1 MILTIVIGIVV
12 FFSAV
17 GIDFANTRYV
27 QAVGDKDP
35 HRAARWSVLQWVSS
49 LVGFIVAVKI
59 TLWMLPVEML
69 GLYVGTWW
77 SMRNSR
83 NKQVGPE
90 GYKGDVSRRSKD
102 EMPGVPTHCGCCC
115 RNSQG

>member
-1 MILTIVIGIVV
+1 MLLTIFIGVLV

-27 QAVGDKDP
+27 QAVGEKDT
-35 HRAARWSVLQWVSS
+35 HRAARWSVLQWLSS

-59 TLWMLPVEML
+59 TMWMLPVEML

-77 SMRNSR
+77 SMRNNR
-83 NKQVGPE
+83 NKDDST
-90 GYKGDVSRRSKD
+90 KG
-102 EMPGVPTHCGCCC
+102 
-115 RNSQG
+115 